1 MNIEEINTLPHA
13 AFIDALGWI
22 FERSPWVAERAWWRR
37 PFKSLEALH
46 TAMMDEVERAT
57 LEEQLELLRAH
68 PEVGSR
74 ANLSTASAAE
84 QTAAGLD
91 GQAPDAQLR
100 QLNAQYRERF
110 GHPFLFAVKGAS
122 RNEIVQ
128 ALQERLNA
136 SPEEEFRE
144 GLRQVRRI
152 AWFRIMG

>member
-1 MNIEEINTLPHA
+1 MNIDEINTLPHA
-13 AFIDALGWI
+13 AFVDALGWI

-68 PEVGSR
+68 PDLGGR
-74 ANLSTASAAE
+74 AGLSTASASE
-84 QTAAGLD
+84 QAAAGLD
-91 GQAPDAQLR
+91 GQAPDPQMR

-122 RNEIVQ
+122 RSEIVQ

-144 GLRQVRRI
+144 ALRQVRRI